1 MNILYNLKLENR
13 IGSLFDEKGWMA
25 GVGIFETIKTV
36 GSKPWALSKHIAR
49 SKRSAIVAGIQLPN
63 ESDIR
68 AGIEVLL
75 TAEPQVRGALRVL
88 FDASGNWGAS
98 HLPYL
103 ELTGPAKVAV
113 YPTSVL
119 TKDPVI
125 KRYPYGHRLQILD
138 EMKARGLDEAVV
150 LNADGYICEGAV
162 SNLLLLIDG
171 QWITPELSDGVFP
184 GIMREL
190 VIEELDIKIGSVHVS
205 NINTIDGAILI
216 RSLKIAQEIESID
229 LRKLSKM
236 SETIVFCD
244 EIRAMALRT
253 SVG

>member
-1 MNILYNLKLENR
+1 MKILYNAKLDNQ

-36 GSKPWALSKHIAR
+36 ASKPWALSKHIAR
-49 SKRSAIVAGIQLPN
+49 AKRSAGIAGIQFPN

-68 AGIEVLL
+68 AGIKVLL
-75 TAEPQVRGALRVL
+75 TAEPQARGALRVS

-113 YPTSVL
+113 YPTSL
-119 TKDPVI
+119 LSKDPVI

-138 EMKARGLDEAVV
+138 EMKVRGLDEAVV

-162 SNLLLLIDG
+162 SNLLFLIDG
-171 QWITPELSDGVFP
+171 KWVTPELSDGVFP
-184 GIMREL
+184 GIIREL
-190 VIEELDIKIGSVHVS
+190 VIEEFDVNIGSVHLS
-205 NINTIDGAILI
+205 NINAVDGAILI
-216 RSLKIAQEIESID
+216 RSLKIAQEVESID
-229 LRKLSKM
+229 SRKLPKM
-236 SETIVFCD
+236 GETIVFCD

-253 SVG
+253 SIG